1 VENLRK
7 NEISMRKKD
16 NFYLQLSMQ
25 LFDLSIT
32 QRRRNNKKAKK
43 NKYDMKGKQWIHEK
57 G

>member
-1 VENLRK
+1 
-7 NEISMRKKD
+7 MRKKD